1 MDEDIEIFIGESNQG
16 KPSIKINGVNYDE
29 LPKAPVR
36 REPLARTTT
45 SINMNG
51 KIK

>member
-1 MDEDIEIFIGESNQG
+1 MDKNLEIFVGLDSEG
-16 KPSIKINGVNYDE
+16 KPCIKINGISFDE
-29 LPKAPVR
+29 LPEEPVR

-51 KIK
+51 